1 MRLSPQL
8 LCLVAGTAAVASLGT
23 LTIGCTESR
32 AVAAAPVA
40 RATPLNT
47 PAPAMRPIDFEA
59 PPVVEVTETEAVSAL
74 PVTEVTEVSEEVTE
88 LATTEPPMGRPRRA
102 PRNNPDPDLSSVTVP
117 MDQLFVGI
125 GPGEHG
131 VAANCGRG

>member
-8 LCLVAGTAAVASLGT
+8 LSLVAGTAAVASLGT
-23 LTIGCTESR
+23 LAIGCTESR

-59 PPVVEVTETEAVSAL
+59 PPAVEVTETEAVSAL
-74 PVTEVTEVSEEVTE
+74 PVTEVTEVTEEVTDVA
-88 LATTEPPMGRPRRA
+88 ATERPVGRPRRA
-102 PRNNPDPDLSSVTVP
+102 QRNNPDPDVSSVAVP
-117 MDQLFVGI
+117 MDQLLVGI
-125 GPGEHG
+125 GPDEHG